1 MTHTIFRPPTIP
13 LGILAAW
20 VLMLPACSSLNPLC
34 GSSRPVPVLTSL
46 SPPTVAF
53 SRIQQSFVLTLNG
66 SNFDASSIVFVN
78 GNSVTP
84 VVASHQ
90 LLQATLTTKQVTGPG
105 AANILV
111 HTPAGTTGDL
121 GCSSG
126 GNSATLVLTVTNN

>member
-1 MTHTIFRPPTIP
+1 MTPTMFRPVLIP
-13 LGILAAW
+13 LGMLAAG

-46 SPPTVAF
+46 SPSTVAF
-53 SRIQQSFVLTLNG
+53 SKVQQSFVLNLNG

-90 LLQATLTTKQVTGPG
+90 LLQATITSKQITGPG
-105 AANILV
+105 ATNVLV